1 MLVVMDITTTE
12 QLPTTIRAFNE
23 AHEARD
29 ADAALAL
36 LAPGA
41 VITDVGETY
50 SGDDALR
57 RFIAE
62 AGTEFTY
69 TDEITGFAPDGEVW
83 VVGRHL
89 EGNFPGGAADLN
101 YRFAL
106 DGDRIARLDIVGG

>member
-1 MLVVMDITTTE
+1 MITE

-36 LAPGA
+36 LTPGA
-41 VITDVGETY
+41 VITDAGETY
-50 SGDDALR
+50 SGAEALR

-69 TDEITGFAPDGEVW
+69 TDEITKTAPDGEIW
-83 VVGRHL
+83 VVGHHL
-89 EGNFPGGAADLN
+89 EGNFPGGTADLD

-106 DGDRIARLDIVGG
+106 DGDLINRLDIVAG